1 MIRLTSGQAEFYN
14 HRWSFTNS
22 LQVGGKSLKS
32 FEEWNFQ
39 RWIVLSLKDIKLDLK
54 TPMESFP
61 SIERQWVTGWEYPCW
76 SRKTVEGRFLKGKL
90 LKKLKTFLIP
100 DPAVN
105 VHKQMPIWQTRLWWR
120 LLPRP
125 LLYCVTWKRG
135 RSFISNMAMNSESF
149 GLHLILS

>member
-1 MIRLTSGQAEFYN
+1 MIRLTSGQAQFYN

-61 SIERQWVTGWEYPCW
+61 SIKRQWVTGWEYSCW
-76 SRKTVEGRFLKGKL
+76 SRKTVEGRFLEGKL
-90 LKKLKTFLIP
+90 LKKLEILFIP
-100 DPAVN
+100 EEN
-105 VHKQMPIWQTRLWWR
+105 
-120 LLPRP
+120 
-125 LLYCVTWKRG
+125 
-135 RSFISNMAMNSESF
+135 SNMVDPTLMTAF
-149 GLHLILS
+149 IQGQVA